1 MDEGFALPCYQ
12 KDNSTAFIGSCDD
25 HERDLSFLCPQFV
38 PDGMLL
44 TLQVH
49 GNRNSMMQNMT
60 YNPINQDPFFYFI
73 AILPQLSPQTIGAY
87 CYWFSLKSLQRNSP
101 HK

>member
-1 MDEGFALPCYQ
+1 MIMRG
-12 KDNSTAFIGSCDD
+12 KDI
-25 HERDLSFLCPQFV
+25 DLSFLCPQFV

-60 YNPINQDPFFYFI
+60 YNPINQDPFFLF
-73 AILPQLSPQTIGAY
+73 Y
-87 CYWFSLKSLQRNSP
+87 CYFATTFTTNYWCLLLLVFFEVFTKKFTS
-101 HK
+101 